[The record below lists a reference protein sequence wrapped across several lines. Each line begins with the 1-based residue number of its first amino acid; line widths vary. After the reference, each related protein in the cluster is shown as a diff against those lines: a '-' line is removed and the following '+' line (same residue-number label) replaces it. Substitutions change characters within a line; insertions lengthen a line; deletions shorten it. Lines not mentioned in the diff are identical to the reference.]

1 LSSTSLTRTRLGV
14 AATLLLAAAAACS
27 KSSVSATSSAT
38 TSPTATATPATIGVA
53 YLPDG
58 GNGGAFRG
66 IQFVHFED
74 TSGNLLPAPSN
85 SATPPAVTFS
95 APVGPLAFSKDAS
108 VAVAALNDG
117 TGFTQIQGIFGVT
130 TANLVPAG
138 LPYITSVPPS
148 PTAAPSV
155 TPPATAAPT
164 STPQAD
170 AVVSDV
176 RGISIFGSSTAA
188 VALLQGNPAGFLGV
202 SSLTQVPPLFSG
214 FYAFNAAGAVATPAP
229 GAHQFIATAAVGSGT
244 TDSVGNP
251 ILGNAL
257 VRGSDLFALQIT
269 VVNNGYGFRIVAEDP
284 GLGVNPVAAAQR
296 GSGAMAFSPSDPTRA
311 LIAQAPG
318 VNDVTLV
325 TGLPTKITRTATI
338 TLPSRPH
345 SVAIA
350 TGGAMAVVGTDNGYY
365 VIGGV
370 NSATPTL
377 LVPTSPGIYGTGTGS
392 STNAPSYVG
401 ADGATHNLTNITSVA
416 FSGDGKYLVLL
427 GSLTPNS
434 TGGGTTGT
442 LVALPFNQTAGA
454 AATPTPSA
462 TTTPPQSFTQ
472 NNFYAPAV
480 DQDLLVVR

>member
-1 LSSTSLTRTRLGV
+1 LSSTTLTRTRLGV

-27 KSSVSATSSAT
+27 KSSVSATSSPT
-38 TSPTATATPATIGVA
+38 TSPSATATPATFGLA

-85 SATPPAVTFS
+85 SATPSAITFS
-95 APVGPLAFSKDAS
+95 APVGPLAFAKDGSA
-108 VAVAALNDG
+108 AVAALNDG

-170 AVVSDV
+170 AIVSDV

-188 VALLQGNPAGFLGV
+188 VALLLGNPAGLLGV

-214 FYAFNAAGAVATPAP
+214 FYAFNAAGGVATPAP
-229 GAHQFIATAAVGSGT
+229 GAHQFIATAAVSSGA
-244 TDSVGNP
+244 TDTVGNP

-269 VVNNGYGFRIVAEDP
+269 VVNSGYGFRIVAEDA
-284 GLGVNPVAAAQR
+284 GLGVNPVAGDQR
-296 GSGAMAFSPSDPTRA
+296 GSGAMAFSPNDPTRA

-365 VIGGV
+365 VIGGI
-370 NSATPTL
+370 NTTAPTL

-392 STNAPSYVG
+392 STNTPSYVG
-401 ADGATHNLTNITSVA
+401 ADGATHNLANITSVA